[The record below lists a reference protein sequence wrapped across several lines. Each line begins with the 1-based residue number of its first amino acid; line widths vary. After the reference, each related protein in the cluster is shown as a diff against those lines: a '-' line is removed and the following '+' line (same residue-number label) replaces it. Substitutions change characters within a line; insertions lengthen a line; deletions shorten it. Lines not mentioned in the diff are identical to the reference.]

1 MTGPSAAPA
10 TLPLLDALQEGVVL
24 TEGGRVSFVNRSAA
38 QLLEV
43 DAARAVGLPL
53 IWALRD
59 HRLEAAVVEGR
70 PIELETRGRW
80 VQAVPVEGALLLR
93 DVTELRR
100 AEEDAR
106 ELLAVLSHEL
116 RTPVTAIR
124 AALEALSED
133 PPDGLR
139 ARFVGRAAQE
149 AERLVRLLE
158 DLTVE
163 VRPPRERSLV
173 LAEVA
178 RRAAAVIQ
186 PVLHRTGVRLR
197 MDLPELS
204 LWADEDKLLQV
215 LINLLENA
223 AIHGPDGGIVTLT
236 AHVEGPMARVEVWDQ
251 GEPLEPTRV
260 DELFQPH
267 SRGHSAKAKGT
278 GLGLYIVRSIARRW
292 GGEAWGGPRVSVG
305 VAGTAG
311 GEPTGRGN
319 AFGFSVPC
327 ARRGG
332 AGAAQ
337 PASEPS
343 SSR

>member
-1 MTGPSAAPA
+1 VTGPAAAPA
-10 TLPLLDALQEGVVL
+10 VRPLLDALQEGVVL
-24 TEGGRVSFVNRSAA
+24 TEGGRVSFINRSAA
-38 QLLEV
+38 RLLEV
-43 DAARAVGLPL
+43 DASRAAGLPL

-59 HRLEAAVVEGR
+59 HRLEAAVEEGR
-70 PIELETRGRW
+70 PVEVETRGRW

-100 AEEDAR
+100 AEGNAR

-124 AALEALSED
+124 AALEALSDD
-133 PPDGLR
+133 PPEGLQ
-139 ARFVGRAAQE
+139 ARFLGRATQE

-178 RRAAAVIQ
+178 QRAVAVIQ
-186 PVLHRTGVRLR
+186 PVLQRTRVRLR
-197 MDLPELS
+197 TDLPELA

-223 AIHGPDGGIVTLT
+223 AVHGPDGGRVTLT
-236 AHVEGPMARVEVWDQ
+236 ARAEGGMVRVEVWDE
-251 GEPLEPTRV
+251 GEPLDPERI
-260 DELFQPH
+260 DELFELH
-267 SRGHSAKAKGT
+267 SRGRSAKAKGT

-292 GGEAWGGPRVSVG
+292 GGEAWGAPRGTTVG
-305 VAGTAG
+305 GAFAAGDGTAA
-311 GEPTGRGN
+311 RGN
-319 AFGFSVPC
+319 AFGFSVPR
-327 ARRGG
+327 ARS
-332 AGAAQ
+332 GAAQ
-337 PASEPS
+337 SASDPS

>member
-1 MTGPSAAPA
+1 VIGSTSPLTAPPA
-10 TLPLLDALQEGVVL
+10 TPSLLDALEEGVVL
-24 TEGGRVSFVNRSAA
+24 TDGERVTFVNRSAS

-43 DAARAVGLPL
+43 DPARATGQPL
-53 IWALRD
+53 IWVLRD
-59 HRLEAAVVEGR
+59 HRLEAALETGR
-70 PIELETRGRW
+70 AVELETRGRW
-80 VQAVPVEGALLLR
+80 VQAVPVGGALLLR

-100 AEEDAR
+100 AEENAR

-124 AALEALSED
+124 AALEALAED

-139 ARFVGRAAQE
+139 TRFLGRATQE

-163 VRPPRERSLV
+163 VRPPRERSV
-173 LAEVA
+173 LLTEVA
-178 RRAAAVIQ
+178 RRAAGVVQ
-186 PVLHRTGVRLR
+186 PVLHRTGVRLLTE
-197 MDLPELS
+197 LPPLE

-223 AIHGPDGGIVTLT
+223 AVHGPDGGTVTLV
-236 AHVEGPMARVEVWDQ
+236 ARAADGMARIEVWDE
-251 GEPLEPTRV
+251 GEPLDPTRV

-292 GGEAWGGPRVSVG
+292 GGEAWGGPRGAVG
-305 VAGTAG
+305 RVGGTG
-311 GEPTGRGN
+311 RESGGRGN

-327 ARRGG
+327 ARP
-332 AGAAQ
+332 AAVDR
-337 PASEPS
+337 PG
-343 SSR
+343 

>member
-1 MTGPSAAPA
+1 
-10 TLPLLDALQEGVVL
+10 
-24 TEGGRVSFVNRSAA
+24 VSFLNRSAA
-38 QLLEV
+38 RLLEV
-43 DAARAVGLPL
+43 DAARAAGLPL
-53 IWALRD
+53 IWVLRD
-59 HRLEAAVVEGR
+59 HRLEAAIEEGR
-70 PIELETRGRW
+70 PVEVETRGRW

-100 AEEDAR
+100 AEENAR

-124 AALEALSED
+124 AALEALADD

-139 ARFVGRAAQE
+139 ARFVGRATQE

-158 DLTVE
+158 DLTIE
-163 VRPPRERSLV
+163 VRPPRERSLL

-178 RRAAAVIQ
+178 QRAAAVVQ

-197 MDLPELS
+197 MDLPELTV
-204 LWADEDKLLQV
+204 WADEDKLLQV

-223 AIHGPDGGIVTLT
+223 AVHGPDGGTVTLT
-236 AHVEGPMARVEVWDQ
+236 ARAEGVMARVEVLDE
-251 GEPLEPTRV
+251 GEPLDEGRI

-267 SRGHSAKAKGT
+267 SRGRSAKAKGT

-292 GGEAWGGPRVSVG
+292 GGDAWGAPRGARARG
-305 VAGTAG
+305 VPAAEGAGT
-311 GEPTGRGN
+311 ERGN
-319 AFGFSVPC
+319 AFGFRVPR
-327 ARRGG
+327 ARSE
-332 AGAAQ
+332 AGQ